1 MKLSK
6 IGLTAIAATL
16 LISLTAQAKN
26 EMRKAYVFGFA
37 SSFNDSTVYITDIQ
51 ELDSVW
57 FTSKHHFLVSREN
70 YSYQLRD
77 YLTSIGEQHRT
88 CMVEYNTDPKKLEK
102 VWNKLY
108 SRYAHNQKKKNNQ
121 KQKSELPPFQI
132 KKLTRE
138 QFQFQS
144 VAPMDEAIEIEEPV
158 KKVKAKKALKKQRK
172 NK

>member
-1 MKLSK
+1 MKDILNQ
-6 IGLTAIAATL
+6 I
-16 LISLTAQAKN
+16 LI
-26 EMRKAYVFGFA
+26 
-37 SSFNDSTVYITDIQ
+37 
-51 ELDSVW
+51 
-57 FTSKHHFLVSREN
+57 
-70 YSYQLRD
+70 
-77 YLTSIGEQHRT
+77 
-88 CMVEYNTDPKKLEK
+88 KKQNRL
-102 VWNKLY
+102 
-108 SRYAHNQKKKNNQ
+108 HQKKKNNQ